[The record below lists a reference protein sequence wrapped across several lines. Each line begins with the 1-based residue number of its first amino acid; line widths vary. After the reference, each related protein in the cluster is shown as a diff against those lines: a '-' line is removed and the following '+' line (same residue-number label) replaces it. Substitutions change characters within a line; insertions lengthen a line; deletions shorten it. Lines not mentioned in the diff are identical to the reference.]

1 MRFGVYE
8 DLKVRYAPPPD
19 PSNPNKTPQPSML
32 SLILMSSTSGALGGV
47 AGNPGDIL
55 NVRMQ
60 SDRSLPP
67 DKQRNYKNALDG
79 LIRMARE
86 EGIGSLFRGV
96 GPNSARALLMTSSQ
110 LASYDGFKRLF
121 LARFGMQDS
130 MSTHFLSSF
139 LAGFVATSICNP
151 VDVIKTRIMNAGAK
165 QSLLDILHKAQQKEG
180 LFWMYRGWTPSFMRL
195 GPQTIFTM
203 IFFEQHKKWYRK
215 LKDGD

>member
-1 MRFGVYE
+1 
-8 DLKVRYAPPPD
+8 
-19 PSNPNKTPQPSML
+19 ML